1 MEIKQFLAN
10 SNTKLSEH
18 STLYLQEKIDKEKA
32 ESRLK
37 IIRKQLSDFQD
48 MMYAHDKYSVL
59 IVFQGMDTSGKD
71 SLIREV
77 FKNFNPRGVEVSSF
91 KVPTEKELQ
100 HDFLWRHNK
109 ALPEK
114 GKFGVF
120 NRSHYENVLVAKVRP
135 EIVVQQNIPA
145 IQGVKDIND
154 SFWQERYE
162 SINDFEKHLSRN
174 GIIIIKFFLHLSKEE
189 QKKRLL
195 RRLDREKHNW
205 KFSPG
210 DLKERKLWDTYMQ
223 AYEDLLQCTSKE
235 NAPWYII
242 PADNKE
248 VCRLIVGEIILQT
261 LNKYTDVKYPQ
272 LNEDIKSNIQSYRS
286 ELLNEV

>member
-114 GKFGVF
+114 GQFGVF

-195 RRLDREKHNW
+195 RRLDQEKHNW

>member
-1 MEIKQFLAN
+1 MDTNQFLAN
-10 SNTKLSEH
+10 STTKLSEH
-18 STLYLQEKIDKEKA
+18 STLYLQENIDKETA

-37 IIRKQLSDFQD
+37 ITRKELSDFQD
-48 MMYAHDKYSVL
+48 VMYAHDKYSVL
-59 IVFQGMDTSGKD
+59 IIFQGMDTSGKD

-91 KVPTEKELQ
+91 KVPAEKELQ
-100 HDFLWRHNK
+100 HDFLWRHYK
-109 ALPEK
+109 VLPEK

-135 EIVVQQNIPA
+135 EIVVQQNHPA
-145 IQGVKDIND
+145 IQTTEDIND
-154 SFWQERYE
+154 TFWQERYE

-174 GIIIIKFFLHLSKEE
+174 DVIILKFFLHLSKEE

-195 RRLDREKHNW
+195 RRLDQEKHNW

-210 DLKERKLWDTYMQ
+210 DLKERKLWDAYMQ

-235 NAPWYII
+235 NAPWYIV

-248 VCRLIVGEIILQT
+248 VCRYIVGEIILET
-261 LNKYTDVKYPQ
+261 LNKYTDIKYPQ
-272 LNEDIKSNIQSYRS
+272 LSEEIKSNIQNYRS
-286 ELLNEV
+286 ELLKDV